1 MSDPSDIINLLNKRK
16 DNKMSLGTIG
26 VKSICGAVTTQ
37 IKIKDLFEDMSN
49 EVFCC
54 DNCYSIS
61 ETRENWHTVYV
72 TN

>member
-1 MSDPSDIINLLNKRK
+1 
-16 DNKMSLGTIG
+16 MSLGYINI
-26 VKSICGAVTTQ
+26 KSVCGAISTPV
-37 IKIKDLFEDMSN
+37 KIKDLFEDMSN

-61 ETRENWHTVYV
+61 EARQSWESVYV